1 MFKIRINVMTK
12 RTTDTRF
19 FTNDE
24 GGTLL
29 QRFKQTLR
37 HVDKF
42 DVLVGYFRASGFYAL
57 YKDLEK
63 VNKIRILNG
72 KDVDSK
78 IFEAFNESQQELGF
92 DSAAKAK
99 EKTEKKKDTKICSCW
114 KILDPYCPIWL
125 NSY

>member
-1 MFKIRINVMTK
+1 MPQK
-12 RTTDTRF
+12 TTDTRF

-72 KDVDSK
+72 MDVDSRT
-78 IFEAFNESQQELGF
+78 FQAFSESQQELGF
-92 DSAAKAK
+92 DSAAKAIV
-99 EKTEKKKDTKICSCW
+99 EAVKK
-114 KILDPYCPIWL
+114 
-125 NSY
+125 

>member
-1 MFKIRINVMTK
+1 MPQRS
-12 RTTDTRF
+12 TDTRF

-24 GGTLL
+24 RGTLL

-63 VNKIRILNG
+63 VNKIRILN
-72 KDVDSK
+72 K
-78 IFEAFNESQQELGF
+78 ISL
-92 DSAAKAK
+92 
-99 EKTEKKKDTKICSCW
+99 C
-114 KILDPYCPIWL
+114 
-125 NSY
+125 

>member
-1 MFKIRINVMTK
+1 MPQRS
-12 RTTDTRF
+12 TDTRF

-24 GGTLL
+24 RGTLL

-72 KDVDSK
+72 LDVDSK
-78 IFEAFNESQQELGF
+78 TFQAFSESQQELGF

-99 EKTEKKKDTKICSCW
+99 ETM
-114 KILDPYCPIWL
+114 P
-125 NSY
+125 NV